1 MSVEMSHVGATMV
14 LRLNN
19 GPVNALSVGNRFV
32 EEIGAAL
39 RLAANDPAC
48 RAIVLAGAGRLFCGG
63 ADISDFEGDPGRIG
77 ELREMIALVEASQK
91 PVIMAIHGMA
101 LGGGLELAMA
111 GHYRIAQAGTRLGLP
126 EVTLGLLPGAGGTQ
140 RLPRLIGAGA
150 ALDMMLSG
158 KPLMAQ
164 QALKL
169 GLIDQL
175 VDGDVVEAALETAR
189 VALPPMRRTS
199 DLAIPIDA
207 AKAVETR
214 RAKLRPGLNM
224 APGYILECVA
234 GLSDDLAAGLAREA
248 ALFSELVQSPASRGL
263 RHAFFAER
271 AVDRIPGLPLDTHPR
286 VIRRVGVVGGGLM
299 GTGITIALLNAD
311 LPVTMVELRP
321 EALANAGMTIRK
333 TMARE
338 VEKGR
343 IGADLADARTAAF
356 TPASSLDALGDVDL
370 VIEAVFEDMAVKQQ
384 IFTTLDAVTRPD
396 AILASNTSTLNLDA
410 IAALTSDPSRVVG
423 LHFFSPA
430 NIMRLLEVVR
440 GRETAPDVLGTAMA
454 LGKRMG
460 KVSVVSGVCDG
471 FIGNRMFEEY
481 LRQVWL
487 MLEEGALP
495 QQIDAALE
503 SWGMAMGPCR
513 AMDVVGQDIGWAIRK
528 RRAVEQPE
536 RPYSGVI
543 DRICDLGR
551 FGQKTGKGIYAYPDG
566 RTAEPDSDMIRLI
579 EDYSVEIG
587 LTRRAISDEEIIER
601 CLLALIN
608 EGARIVGEGI
618 AYRPVDVD
626 MTYLHGYG
634 FARERG
640 GPMFQGDLIGLPALL
655 DRLRSYAAGRNGWA
669 WTPAPL
675 IEQLATKGRRFE
687 DLNSG
692 RR

>member
-19 GPVNALSVGNRFV
+19 GPVNALSIGNGFV
-32 EEIGAAL
+32 EEIIGAL
-39 RLAANDPAC
+39 RLADSAPAC
-48 RAIVLAGAGRLFCGG
+48 RAIVVAGAGRLFCGG